1 MSEIAKTYDPTS
13 AEEKWY
19 KYWMEHGYF
28 HSEPDDREPY
38 TIVIPPPNVTGVLH
52 MGHMLNNTIQD
63 VLIRRARMQGKNACW
78 VAGTDHAS
86 IATEAKV
93 VKKLADEGIKKW
105 DLTREQFLEH
115 AWEWTHK
122 HGGIILE
129 QLKKLGAS
137 CDWERTRF
145 TMEDD
150 MSEAVID
157 VFIDLHA
164 KGLVYKGHRMVNWD
178 PKALTAVSDEEVYH
192 KEVNSK
198 LYHVRYQIEGTH
210 EWVTIATTRPETI
223 LGDTAIC
230 INPEDERYFHLKGK
244 RAIVPM
250 ANRSVPI
257 IFDDYVDKE
266 FGTGCLKVTPA
277 HDINDYEIGLRHGL
291 EIIDTL
297 NADGTMSAAA
307 GFYLGEDRFIV
318 RKKIAK
324 DLAASGHLVKEED
337 YVTKVGCS
345 ERTDAVIEPRLS
357 EQWFVKMSELA
368 KPALENVLNG
378 NVQFHPNKFINT
390 YKYWM
395 ENVRD
400 WCISRQLWWG
410 QQIPAWYAPDGE
422 YVVAKTAEAALDQF
436 KLKIDNCTLSIENL
450 KQDEDVVD
458 TWFSSWLWPIS
469 VFDGF
474 KNPDGKD
481 INYYYPTNDLVTAP
495 EILFFWVARMVM
507 AGYEYRGELPFR
519 NVYLTGIVRDKQGRK
534 MSKSLGNSPDPLDLI
549 KQFGA
554 DGVRVGMLLSSP
566 AGNDLLF
573 DEGLCLQG
581 RNFTNKVW
589 NSFRLIQGWE
599 VDNSLKQPE
608 ESRIAIEWFRSR
620 FSVALAEMDDHYDR
634 FRLSDALMS
643 VYKLV
648 WDDFCSWY
656 LEIVKPAFEQPI
668 DPKTLAETNAFLGDL
683 LKLLHPFTPFI
694 AEEIW
699 DHLGERT
706 VQDRIIIA
714 PWPKAGKTDA
724 ALLEAFDR
732 AMNVIMEVRKV
743 RNEKQL
749 GPKAPLQLLV
759 KGKVDAMMDPVIAKL
774 AFLEE
779 IAATENAPAN
789 AASFVIKGAEFFIPL
804 EGLIDPAEERAK
816 LEKELEYTRG
826 FLASVEKKLSNE
838 RFVSGAPAQV
848 LQLEQSKKADAEGKI
863 KALEEQLAALGIGHG

>member
-1 MSEIAKTYDPTS
+1 MSEIAKTYDPS
-13 AEEKWY
+13 LAEDKWY
-19 KYWMEHGYF
+19 SYWMEKGYF
-28 HSEPDDREPY
+28 HSEPDEREPY

-78 VAGTDHAS
+78 VPGTDHAS

-93 VKKLADEGIKKW
+93 VRKLADEGIKKW

-150 MSEAVID
+150 LSEAVID

-198 LYHVRYQIEGTH
+198 LYFVRYAVEGTDH
-210 EWVTIATTRPETI
+210 WVTIATTRPETI

-230 INPEDERYFHLKGK
+230 INPNDERFTHLHGK

-250 ANRSVPI
+250 ANRSIPI
-257 IFDDYVDKE
+257 ILDEYVEME

-277 HDINDYEIGLRHGL
+277 HDANDYELGKKHNL
-291 EIIDTL
+291 ETIDIL
-297 NADGTMSAAA
+297 NADGTMSEAA
-307 GFYLGEDRFIV
+307 GFYVGEDRFIV

-324 DLAASGHLVKEED
+324 ELEELGNLVKTED
-337 YVTKVGCS
+337 YMNKVGYS

-357 EQWFVKMSELA
+357 EQWFVKMSEMA
-368 KPALENVLNG
+368 KPALENVVNG
-378 NVQFHPNKFINT
+378 NIQFHPPKFVNT

-410 QQIPAWYAPDGE
+410 QRIPAWYAPDGT
-422 YVVAKTAEAALDQF
+422 YVVAKTAADAVEKF
-436 KLKIDNCTLSIENL
+436 KRQGSSFKAEEL

-458 TWFSSWLWPIS
+458 TWFSSWLWPIA

-474 KNPDGKD
+474 KHPDGKD

-507 AGYEYRGELPFR
+507 AGYEYRGDLPFK
-519 NVYLTGIVRDKQGRK
+519 NVYLTGIVRDPQGRK

-549 KQFGA
+549 KQYGA

-573 DEGLCLQG
+573 DVKLCEQG

-589 NSFRLIQGWE
+589 NSFRLIKGWE
-599 VDNSLKQPE
+599 VDHNLLQPE
-608 ESRIAIEWFRSR
+608 EARIASAWFSSR
-620 FSVALAEMDDHYDR
+620 FSVALAEMNDHYDK

-656 LEIVKPAFEQPI
+656 LELVKPAYEQPI
-668 DPKTLAETNAFLGDL
+668 DPRTLNETIAFLEEL

-699 DHLGERT
+699 DNLGERT
-706 VQDRIIIA
+706 EKDRVIIA
-714 PWPKAGKTDA
+714 QWPQVAPVDA
-724 ALLEAFDR
+724 ELIEAFDR
-732 AMNVIMEVRKV
+732 ATTTIMEVRRV

-749 GPKAPLQLLV
+749 PPKAPLQLFV
-759 KGKVDAMMDPVIAKL
+759 KGNADAGMNPVITKL
-774 AFLEE
+774 AFLSDIEPTNE
-779 IAATENAPAN
+779 TPAN
-789 AASFVIKGAEFFIPL
+789 AASFVIKGVEYFIPL
-804 EGLIDPAEERAK
+804 EGLLDPKE
-816 LEKELEYTRG
+816 EKEKLLKELDYVKG
-826 FLASVEKKLSNE
+826 FLVSVEKKLSNE
-838 RFVSGAPAQV
+838 RFVSGAPEQV
-848 LQLEQSKKADAEGKI
+848 LQLEYNKKTDAQSKI
-863 KALEEQLAALGIGHG
+863 KALEEQLASLH